1 MGRMS
6 GMLASALLGAL
17 LALRAGGAAA
27 ADTAATTHPPTS
39 GAVIA
44 EQVDE
49 PATLR
54 ILNREVLTMRA
65 RLAGLTP
72 QARVQRARERI
83 GTLPDEA
90 VDLPLNQIQFNLG
103 GVNGVQFLL
112 GYLPLFSVLEGDADI
127 ETKQGFDALVL
138 QTRARLEEVRT
149 AWRQARSKP
158 LLLQGLLST
167 LVATLVLGALIW
179 IVYRVSAKA
188 VEWMEKKRDVL
199 AGRFPS
205 VDWREFLARLA
216 VGILQIVQWV
226 VLLAIGYFYVYFVL
240 DSFVATEPIAKSLG
254 NWLLGKVE
262 WLAEGSLD
270 SLPGLVTVFIVLML
284 TRAAV
289 DVLGYFFDA
298 LQKGR
303 LRLPMV
309 HAETVP
315 ATRRIFTLLTWAL
328 GVAIAYPFLPGSSS
342 DVFKGLSVL
351 FGLMVTLG
359 SSGLVTQAMSGLVVV
374 YSRSLHKGD
383 FVDVNGV
390 QGVVTEV
397 ASLATKIVNVRN
409 EEITIPNSVLISNP
423 IHNFSKL
430 AGSQGTLLTTRITI
444 GYDAPWRQVHELLL
458 GAAKKTAGVR
468 ATPVPYVYQRAL
480 SDFYVEYELFVSI
493 DNPLERVPILSVLH
507 ASIQDEFNAY
517 GVQIMSPHFLGQPD
531 RAVVVDKDQWYAAPA
546 RQP

>member
-1 MGRMS
+1 MNRT
-6 GMLASALLGAL
+6 LAIMLLGTLFAL
-17 LALRAGGAAA
+17 GAAGAA

-39 GAVIA
+39 GAVVA
-44 EQVDE
+44 DQVDE

-112 GYLPLFSVLEGDADI
+112 GDLPLFSVLEGDADI

-199 AGRFPS
+199 AGRFPY

>member
-1 MGRMS
+1 MGRMNRT
-6 GMLASALLGAL
+6 LAIMLLGTLFAL
-17 LALRAGGAAA
+17 GAAGAA

-39 GAVIA
+39 GAVVA
-44 EQVDE
+44 DQVDE

-112 GYLPLFSVLEGDADI
+112 GDLPLFSVLEGDADI

-199 AGRFPS
+199 AGRFPY